1 MFSLT
6 NIGRFFFADIIDKYA
21 NGSLSESACKELAFF
36 LQDTFVNLS
45 LDRFQVIVDQAHEY
59 ESLDELIYGYFNKEE
74 IDEFKKECE
83 EEGKNFEVAIRDKIQ
98 EDFSCTI
105 LQTDEGYLVIE

>member
-6 NIGRFFFADIIDKYA
+6 NIGRFFLADIIDKYA
-21 NGSLSESACKELAFF
+21 NGALGESACKELAFF
-36 LQDTFVNLS
+36 LEDTFDNLS

-59 ESLDELIYGYFNKEE
+59 ESLDKLVYGYFNKEE
-74 IDEFKKECE
+74 VDEFKKECKE
-83 EEGKNFEVAIRDKIQ
+83 NETNFEVVVRDKIQ

-105 LQTDEGYLVIE
+105 LETDNGYLVIE